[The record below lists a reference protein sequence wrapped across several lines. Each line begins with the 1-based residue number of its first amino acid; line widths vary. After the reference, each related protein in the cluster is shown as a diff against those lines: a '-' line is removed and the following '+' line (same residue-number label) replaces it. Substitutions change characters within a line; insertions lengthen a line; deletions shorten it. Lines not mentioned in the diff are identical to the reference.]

1 MNQFIGGQDG
11 EHSGAAKHF
20 QPYFYDKKYFI
31 LNATTPRVGIL
42 YFLYIRSLIDI
53 ILNEVFMNI
62 KMPLSSLIGIGIWLV
77 FSCVID

>member
-20 QPYFYDKKYFI
+20 LPYFYDKKYFI

-53 ILNEVFMNI
+53 ILNEVFMDI
-62 KMPLSSLIGIGIWLV
+62 KTPLSSLIGIWLV